1 MAQLWSQFT
10 QPAAGGI
17 VSGVFIAGDPV
28 LTRDEIIYFLNY
40 GTYRVVSNA
49 SVEQGLLRRYDL
61 QLVGNNG
68 PLSIPRGVALISES
82 DGTTHAALPY
92 SSVIA
97 LNFFESDYRTLLLT
111 GNISFNAQRH
121 APAKSV
127 TVVIRN
133 NQVTHTLS
141 FPPSWI
147 FLGAAGRPTQLAAG
161 KVGVLSITCFG
172 TSDADVIAVWSA
184 QA

>member
-1 MAQLWSQFT
+1 MAQLWSSFT

-17 VSGVFIAGDPV
+17 VAGVFIAGDPV

-61 QLVGNNG
+61 QLIGSMG
-68 PLSIPRGVALISES
+68 PLTIPRGVALISES

-92 SSVIA
+92 SPSIA
-97 LNFFESDYRTLLLT
+97 LNFFESDYRTLNLT

-121 APAKSV
+121 APAKSI
-127 TVVIRN
+127 TVAIRN
-133 NQVTHTLS
+133 NGTPHSMS
-141 FPPSWI
+141 FPPSWVW
-147 FLGAAGRPTQLAAG
+147 LGAVGRPTLIAAN
-161 KVGVLSITCFG
+161 KTGVLSITCFG